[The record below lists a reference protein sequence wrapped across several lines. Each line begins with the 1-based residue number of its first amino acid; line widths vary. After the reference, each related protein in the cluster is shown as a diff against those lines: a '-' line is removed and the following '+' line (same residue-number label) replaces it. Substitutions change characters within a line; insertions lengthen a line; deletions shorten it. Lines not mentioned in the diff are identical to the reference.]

1 MIFPE
6 WKYDHEVFDF
16 VFSYE
21 LILDIGKPL
30 PDGISHS
37 TSPEGILSI
46 SFDPAALASGS
57 YLVNITPVLDQTS
70 LPTMPVLYD

>member
-21 LILDIGKPL
+21 LILDTGKLL

-46 SFDPAALASGS
+46 SIDPATLSAGS
-57 YLVNITPVLDQTS
+57 YKVKITPMLDQTS